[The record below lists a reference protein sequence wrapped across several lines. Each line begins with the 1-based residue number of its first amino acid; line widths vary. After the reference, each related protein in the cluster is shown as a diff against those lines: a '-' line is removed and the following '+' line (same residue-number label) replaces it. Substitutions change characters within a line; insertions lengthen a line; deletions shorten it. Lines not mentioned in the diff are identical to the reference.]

1 MPKFTKE
8 VKIDA
13 IDFVDACD
21 AQDMRELKAYMA
33 ELEPKLSQQDE
44 ALYIALHKIGEA
56 RDRLTLSQQNFIQ
69 SLASAL

>member
-1 MPKFTKE
+1 MPKFNKD

-21 AQDMRELKAYMA
+21 AQDMRELKAYLA
-33 ELEPKLSQQDE
+33 ELEPKLSDKDE

-56 RDRLTLSQQNFIQ
+56 RDRLTLSQQNFIH
-69 SLASAL
+69 SLAATL

>member
-13 IDFVDACD
+13 LAFVDACD
-21 AQDMRELKAYMA
+21 AQDMRELKAYLA
-33 ELEPKLSQQDE
+33 ELEPKLSEQDE

-56 RDRLTLSQQNFIQ
+56 RDRLTLPQIEFIH

>member
-13 IDFVDACD
+13 IDFVDACN
-21 AQDMRELKAYMA
+21 AQDMRELKAYLA
-33 ELEPKLSQQDE
+33 ELEPKLSDKDE

-56 RDRLTLSQQNFIQ
+56 RDRLTLPQIHFIHN
-69 SLASAL
+69 LAATL

>member
-8 VKIDA
+8 VKIDP

-21 AQDMRELKAYMA
+21 AQDMRELKAYLA
-33 ELEPKLSQQDE
+33 ELEPKLSEQDE

-56 RDRLTLSQQNFIQ
+56 SGRLTLSQQHYIH
-69 SLASAL
+69 SLAASL